1 MRSWLLAALTAV
13 LCLPATGMAEW
24 QLEHE
29 EDFAHAG
36 VLDASYWSLET
47 GYVRNHEDQ
56 YYSDRN
62 ATVGGGV
69 LRLEAREESVPN
81 AQWKAGSGDWRLKPR
96 RSRYTSASLVA
107 RRPLQY
113 GRVEVVARTPSGA
126 GLWPAIWLLHEG
138 QGVYGEIDLFE
149 AVGKHRDTV
158 FAGVHYGRTP
168 RTRQH
173 RNDSRVVP
181 GFEGSWHTHTLE
193 WTPDAIR
200 ISLDGQPWF
209 DVDPGLAT
217 LPDGGDPLRQP
228 MRLRINLA
236 LGGSWGG
243 PIDTGMLPGRMDIAS
258 VRVWRWVPETAHA
271 PSGQGATAAAL
282 APAAEGET
290 APVRWGR

>member
-1 MRSWLLAALTAV
+1 MRTARQCWVAVALAAV

-24 QLEHE
+24 ALEHE
-29 EDFAHAG
+29 EDFSRAQA
-36 VLDASYWSLET
+36 LDASYWRLET
-47 GYVRNHEDQ
+47 GYVRNREDQ

-69 LRLEAREESVPN
+69 LRLEARREAIPN
-81 AQWKAGSGDWRLKPR
+81 AQWKPGSGDWRLKPR
-96 RSRYTSASLVA
+96 TSQYTSASLVA
-107 RRPLQY
+107 RQPLQY
-113 GRVEVVARTPSGA
+113 GRIEVVARTPPGA
-126 GLWPAIWLLHEG
+126 GMWPAIWLLHEG
-138 QGVYGEIDLFE
+138 EGVYGEIDIFE
-149 AVGKHRDTV
+149 AVGKHPDTV

-200 ISLDGQPWF
+200 VSLDGQPWF
-209 DVDPGLAT
+209 NVDPELAR

-243 PIDTGMLPGRMDIAS
+243 TIDEDKLPGRMDIAS
-258 VRVWRWVPETAHA
+258 VRVWRWVP
-271 PSGQGATAAAL
+271 GDAAA
-282 APAAEGET
+282 APVPQRND